1 MLPIWYSSSE
11 LNAPTLNNAAGS
23 LIAVLDACLVNGF
36 GLKSVTSIT
45 LSGTLATVTCNGH
58 QFSGGVGKRVLIAG
72 SSVTAINAAHEV
84 TVVDANTFTFPTTA
98 TGTVSGTL
106 TAKRA
111 PLGWTK
117 PYSGTN
123 TAMYARTDGAATG
136 MLLRVVDTA
145 TTPATTSYARAFGVE
160 SASDIGT
167 YDGQFPTPAQFADG
181 VYVSKGTSNTTA
193 KQWHLVGDGR
203 TLHLFTD
210 DGAFPYYSGYFGL
223 HYFTFGDI
231 DSWRSGGDSH
241 SCLIGGGV
249 DTNGGNYSHQSL
261 LPTSSTGVYLA
272 RPNNLI
278 GSAVK
283 ASHWGR
289 GVTAPGY
296 ASDSGGIYPSPVDN
310 GMALER
316 TVLVREESA
325 AFLHPFRGRA
335 RGVAHPMAYLNS
347 SDASA
352 SSFHG
357 STKSGWIGTTD
368 TFVSFVALNN
378 SSRSFLFFNLTSEW

>member
-45 LSGTLATVTCNGH
+45 LSGTLATVTCTGH

-72 SSVTAINAAHEV
+72 ASVTAINAAHEV

-123 TAMYARTDGAATG
+123 LAMYQRTDGAATG
-136 MLLRVVDTA
+136 MLLRVDDTGS
-145 TTPATTSYARAFGVE
+145 TPASTTYARAFGVE
-160 SASDIGT
+160 SATDVNTWSAK
-167 YDGQFPTPAQFADG
+167 FPTQAQFADG
-181 VYVSKGTSNTTA
+181 VWISKGLSNTTA
-193 KQWHLVGDGR
+193 KPWHLVGDGR
-203 TLHLFTD
+203 TFHLFTD
-210 DGAFPYYSGYFGL
+210 DGPYSYTYFGGL

-231 DSWRSGGDSH
+231 NSWRSGGDAYG
-241 SCLIGGGV
+241 CVIAGGQGSSGE
-249 DTNGGNYSHQSL
+249 NGAGLSV
-261 LPTSSTGVYLA
+261 LPTSSTAFYIA
-272 RPNNLI
+272 RPTNLI
-278 GSAVK
+278 G
-283 ASHWGR
+283 ASVRASYWGR
-289 GVTAPGY
+289 GVNAPGVDY
-296 ASDSGGIYPSPVDN
+296 TSGGTYPSPVDN

-316 TVLVREESA
+316 TILIREESSWSS
-325 AFLHPFRGRA
+325 HPFRGQA
-335 RGVAHPMAYLNS
+335 RGIAHPMGNLS
-347 SDASA
+347 GSI

-357 STKSGWIGTTD
+357 NVFGGWLGTTD
-368 TFVSFVALNN
+368 SYLAMCVMNQSAQAV
-378 SSRSFLFFNLTSEW
+378 LFFNLTSEW

>member
-45 LSGTLATVTCNGH
+45 LSGTLATVTCTGH

-117 PYSGTN
+117 SYSGTN
-123 TAMYARTDGAATG
+123 TAMYQRTDGAATG
-136 MLLRVVDTA
+136 MLLRVDDTGS
-145 TTPATTSYARAFGVE
+145 TPASATYARAFGVE
-160 SASDIGT
+160 SATDVTT
-167 YDGQFPTPAQFADG
+167 YLGQFPTQAQFADG
-181 VYVSKGTSNTTA
+181 VYISKGASTTAA

-203 TLHLFTD
+203 TMYFFSDDVAYSYASHSALHM
-210 DGAFPYYSGYFGL
+210 
-223 HYFTFGDI
+223 FTFGDVE
-231 DSWRSGGDSH
+231 SWRSGGDPFG
-241 SCLIGGGV
+241 CIVAGGANN
-249 DTNGGNYSHQSL
+249 NGQNTTHNSITPGSGNAF
-261 LPTSSTGVYLA
+261 YLA
-272 RPNNLI
+272 RPTNLI
-278 GSAVK
+278 GSSVK
-283 ASHWGR
+283 ASYWGR
-289 GVTAPGY
+289 GANTPGY
-296 ASDSGGIYPSPVDN
+296 DENSGGTYPSPVDN

-316 TVLVREESA
+316 TVLVREESNTYG
-325 AFLHPFRGRA
+325 HPFRGAA
-335 RGVAHPMAYLNS
+335 RGMAHPMAAMYS
-347 SDASA
+347 VRAA
-352 SSFHG
+352 FHG
-357 STKSGWIGTTD
+357 NVLGNWIGTPD
-368 TFVSFVALNN
+368 TYLTLASMSAGGSATAILA
-378 SSRSFLFFNLTSEW
+378 FNLTGEW

>member
-1 MLPIWYSSSE
+1 MLPIWYSSTE

-45 LSGTLATVTCNGH
+45 LSGTLATVTCTGH

-123 TAMYARTDGAATG
+123 LAMYQRTDGMATG
-136 MLLRVVDTA
+136 MLLRVDDTGS
-145 TTPATTSYARAFGVE
+145 TPASTTYARAFGVE
-160 SASDIGT
+160 SATDVTT
-167 YDGQFPTPAQFADG
+167 YSGQFPTQVQLANG
-181 VYVSKGTSNTTA
+181 VYVSKGLSNTTA

-203 TLHLFTD
+203 TFHLFSD
-210 DGAFPYYSGYFGL
+210 DGPFSQASYGGL

-231 DSWRSGGDSH
+231 NSWRSGGDAYGCVIAGGYSVNGENSSH
-241 SCLIGGGV
+241 TSILPSNA
-249 DTNGGNYSHQSL
+249 NGMY
-261 LPTSSTGVYLA
+261 VA
-272 RPNNLI
+272 RPTNLI

-283 ASHWGR
+283 ASYWGR
-289 GVTAPGY
+289 GVNVPGLN
-296 ASDSGGIYPSPVDN
+296 SDSGGVYPSPVDN

-316 TVLVREESA
+316 AVLIREESSGSN
-325 AFLHPFRGRA
+325 HPFRGQA
-335 RGVAHPMAYLNS
+335 RGLAHPMANLFGS
-347 SDASA
+347 MLA
-352 SSFHG
+352 FHG
-357 STKSGWIGTTD
+357 NVFGGWIGTTD
-368 TFVSFVALNN
+368 SYLAVVLMAQNQLSVS
-378 SSRSFLFFNLTSEW
+378 FFNLTSEW

>member
-58 QFSGGVGKRVLIAG
+58 QFSGGIGKRVLIAG

-123 TAMYARTDGAATG
+123 IAMYARIEEAATS
-136 MLLRVVDTA
+136 MLLRVEDTA
-145 TTPATTSYARAFGVE
+145 YSASYARAFGVE
-160 SASDIGT
+160 SATGVDNWSAK
-167 YDGQFPTPAQFADG
+167 FPTEIQFAG
-181 VYVSKGTSNTTA
+181 GLWISKGVNNTA
-193 KQWHLVGDGR
+193 GKQWHLIGDGR
-203 TLHLFTD
+203 TFHLFTE
-210 DGAFPYYSGYFGL
+210 DGTYPYASFFGL
-223 HYFTFGDI
+223 NYSSFGDI
-231 DSWRSGGDSH
+231 DSWRSGGDAYG
-241 SCLIGGGV
+241 CWIVGGGNA
-249 DTNGGNYSHQSL
+249 NGYNPSL
-261 LPTSSTGVYLA
+261 ASALPSATEGLYLA
-272 RPNNLI
+272 RASNGI

-289 GVTAPGY
+289 GVLTPGLD
-296 ASDSGGIYPSPVDN
+296 AGSGGLYPSPVDN
-310 GMALER
+310 GMPLER
-316 TVLVREESA
+316 TILIRENLVAYS
-325 AFLHPFRGRA
+325 HPFRGRA
-335 RGVAHPMAYLNS
+335 RGLAHPMAHLNAGG
-347 SDASA
+347 DAA
-352 SSFHG
+352 ATQFHG
-357 STKSGWIGTTD
+357 AIFRDWVGTTD
-368 TFVSFVALNN
+368 AFVSFVGLNQAI
-378 SSRSFLFFNLTSEW
+378 RHFVFFKLTSEW

>member
-1 MLPIWYSSSE
+1 MLPIWYSSTE

-45 LSGTLATVTCNGH
+45 LSGTLATVTCTGH

-123 TAMYARTDGAATG
+123 LAMYQRTDGMATG
-136 MLLRVVDTA
+136 MLLRVDDTGS
-145 TTPATTSYARAFGVE
+145 TPASTTYARAFGVE
-160 SASDIGT
+160 SATDVTT
-167 YDGQFPTPAQFADG
+167 YSGQFPTQVQLANG
-181 VYVSKGTSNTTA
+181 VYVSKGLSNTTA

-203 TLHLFTD
+203 TFHLFSD
-210 DGAFPYYSGYFGL
+210 DGPYSATSHIGL
-223 HYFTFGDI
+223 HYFTFGDG
-231 DSWRSGGDSH
+231 DSWRSGGDPY
-241 SCLIGGGV
+241 CCVIGGG
-249 DTNGGNYSHQSL
+249 NGSNGENNSHTSI
-261 LPTSSTGVYLA
+261 LPTSVNGMYVA
-272 RPNNLI
+272 RQTNLI
-278 GSAVK
+278 GSSVK
-283 ASHWGR
+283 ASYWGR
-289 GVTAPGY
+289 GVNSPGNG
-296 ASDSGGIYPSPVDN
+296 SDSGGAYPSPVDN

-316 TVLVREESA
+316 TVLIREDNVN
-325 AFLHPFRGRA
+325 FQHPFRGRA
-335 RGVAHPMAYLNS
+335 RGMAHPMGYLNS
-347 SDASA
+347 SDSIAGA
-352 SSFHG
+352 FHAAL
-357 STKSGWIGTTD
+357 TNGWLGTTD
-368 TFVSFVALNN
+368 TYVSFIAL
-378 SSRSFLFFNLTSEW
+378 SQSARSFLFFNLTSEW